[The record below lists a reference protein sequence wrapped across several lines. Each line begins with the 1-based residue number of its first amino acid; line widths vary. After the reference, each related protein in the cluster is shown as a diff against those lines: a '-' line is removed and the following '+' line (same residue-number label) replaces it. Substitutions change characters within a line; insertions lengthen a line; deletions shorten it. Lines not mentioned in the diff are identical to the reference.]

1 MSIIDNRDMLNSKGF
16 QGSWSVV
23 AGWTASLLMIAAGSS
38 GALAED
44 IGIESPSQ
52 PRTSNVRTNNRRPPA
67 PRRTV
72 PRPIQDE
79 STMAAPTRPAT
90 RPAARPVARPAARRG
105 QEQAVNL
112 DALTTPSR
120 PAEPARTATSAS
132 YASGGMSPHG
142 GTTSGVLPNLKFYFD
157 FVLRS
162 WKGNTGESDFGF
174 DSYHQRLMVEFTP
187 TPELMFQG
195 ELLDKKYFETD
206 YMLTPRLQ
214 VRWGKIW
221 IPFDDMSPHSMFG
234 GRINTTDFRQ
244 TGESAFLPDIWAD
257 LGIGFKY
264 LLSDSLN
271 FQSELHFYV
280 VNGFRQAA
288 SGSPI
293 QAEQN
298 AATPYPSFEGI
309 TGVAGDNN
317 NAKAL
322 GARWHA
328 VMGRRFGLG
337 ASVYKDTYTDKAYS
351 SQEGKKALGILIAGV
366 DAQLRPTTTT
376 EIRAGYVTMKA
387 DLDPDLSN
395 KASFT
400 RGGTYVELGQRFG
413 TEDRW
418 KFLIRAGASQ
428 NDNRV
433 VDVSDKTI
441 VGTTILKNFGS
452 VEAQV
457 NYYRDLHQ
465 VPQKTA
471 YNYGEFRLVTAF

>member
-1 MSIIDNRDMLNSKGF
+1 
-16 QGSWSVV
+16 
-23 AGWTASLLMIAAGSS
+23 
-38 GALAED
+38 
-44 IGIESPSQ
+44 
-52 PRTSNVRTNNRRPPA
+52 
-67 PRRTV
+67 
-72 PRPIQDE
+72 
-79 STMAAPTRPAT
+79 MAA
-90 RPAARPVARPAARRG
+90 PAARPVARPAPRPAVRRG

-112 DALTTPSR
+112 DALTTTPTR
-120 PAEPARTATSAS
+120 PVESAVAPAKGSAGAS
-132 YASGGMSPHG
+132 YASGGMGPHG
-142 GTTSGVLPNLKFYFD
+142 APSGILPNFKFYFD

-162 WKGNTGESDFGF
+162 WKGNTAESDFGF

-187 TPELMFQG
+187 TPELMFQA

-206 YMLTPRLQ
+206 YMLSPRLQ

-257 LGIGFKY
+257 LGIGLKY
-264 LLSDSLN
+264 TLADSLN

-280 VNGFRQAA
+280 VNGFRE
-288 SGSPI
+288 SRGTSPI
-293 QAEQN
+293 QAEQSGGGGTN
-298 AATPYPSFEGI
+298 APYPTFEG
-309 TGVAGDNN
+309 TAGVAGDNN
-317 NAKAL
+317 NQKGMGL
-322 GARWHA
+322 RWHS
-328 VMGRRFGLG
+328 VFGRRFGLG
-337 ASVYKDTYTDKAYS
+337 ASVYKDTYNDKS
-351 SQEGKKALGILIAGV
+351 EQKDMDPLLGKSLGMLIVGL
-366 DAQLRPTTTT
+366 DAQLRPTSTT
-376 EIRAGYVTMKA
+376 EIRAGYATMKV
-387 DLDPDLSN
+387 DLNSNYSN
-395 KASFT
+395 KESFT

-413 TEDRW
+413 EEDRW

-441 VGTTILKNFGS
+441 VGATILKNFGS

>member
-23 AGWTASLLMIAAGSS
+23 AVGAASLVIGGAGISV
-38 GALAED
+38 AFAED
-44 IGIESPSQ
+44 IGIVSPTQ
-52 PRTSNVRTNNRRPPA
+52 PRTSNVRTNGRRPAPA

-72 PRPIQDE
+72 PRPIRDE
-79 STMAAPTRPAT
+79 STAATAAT
-90 RPAARPVARPAARRG
+90 RPAARPAPRPAVRRG

-120 PAEPARTATSAS
+120 PETAPARSATSAS

-142 GTTSGVLPNLKFYFD
+142 GSASGVLPNLKFYFD

-162 WKGNTGESDFGF
+162 WKGNTAESDFGF

-280 VNGFRQAA
+280 VNGFRQASA
-288 SGSPI
+288 GSPI
-293 QAEQN
+293 QDEQN
-298 AATPYPSFEGI
+298 AATPYPSFEG
-309 TGVAGDNN
+309 TPGVSGDNN

-351 SQEGKKALGILIAGV
+351 SQEGKKALGILIVGV

-387 DLDPDLSN
+387 DLDADLSN

-441 VGTTILKNFGS
+441 VGATILKNFGS